1 MGSNSI
7 LMEPY
12 VNIVHL
18 FWLWIQIC
26 SHSVVIC
33 HDSPFLYF
41 YFQIRKVPECKVT
54 QYTKLTFR
62 EWCSCWMEF
71 IRILSCPV
79 MVTCEQFIG
88 NIWNCLL
95 RLQKTPAELQIIV
108 SVPLNSWLMAI
119 FVGLK
124 INLTIHC
131 IVGFGE
137 LCEAA
142 SWQTDHLGI
151 WVMDWWCLKLQV
163 VLCPALKIYYQIL

>member
-1 MGSNSI
+1 
-7 LMEPY
+7 
-12 VNIVHL
+12 
-18 FWLWIQIC
+18 
-26 SHSVVIC
+26 
-33 HDSPFLYF
+33 
-41 YFQIRKVPECKVT
+41 
-54 QYTKLTFR
+54 
-62 EWCSCWMEF
+62 
-71 IRILSCPV
+71 

-151 WVMDWWCLKLQV
+151 
-163 VLCPALKIYYQIL
+163 